1 MPGRRQ
7 VLAICVEVR
16 GVGGIVC
23 ACVAFCEVWWL
34 VKFEMKKKKI
44 IIIYIII
51 FIIYILFIYKFFYL
65 ELDGFGVADVD
76 SRQILNLLPHLV
88 SHVVPGAL

>member
-16 GVGGIVC
+16 GVGGIIC

-34 VKFEMKKKKI
+34 VKFEMKKKYI
-44 IIIYIII
+44 YNYNIYYYIYYIYII
-51 FIIYILFIYKFFYL
+51 YL
-65 ELDGFGVADVD
+65 
-76 SRQILNLLPHLV
+76 
-88 SHVVPGAL
+88 